1 MTELDLDEVGESMA
15 PGRLGSSSPVS
26 KISPFHAFSLLVGVG
41 TAFLILYPFSRV
53 LIRLFWVDGSFN
65 IEPFRN
71 VIELPNLGQLM
82 FNTFAL
88 VIAGGSLALV
98 AGFVLAWLNERTD
111 ARVGALTDILPLLP
125 FIMPVIAAAAG
136 WVIIGAPRA
145 GYFNYYIREVLQLV
159 GIHMKEGPFDI
170 FTWYGL
176 IFVYALYLIPYPYL
190 LVSAGLRNLD
200 PSLEEQ
206 ARVCGAGLWRTL
218 WRVTLPNVWPSIAG
232 SALIVATIGFAM
244 ISVPILIGT
253 GAEIEVISTRI
264 VRLLNFTYPPR
275 TAEAVGL
282 SVVVLVVLVGIWRLQ
297 ARLIRG
303 GRFAT
308 IGGRAARGRRIELGK
323 WRWIARSL
331 TFGYVFFAL
340 IAPLYGL
347 LITTLNGFWSPKTR
361 WSQLTLDHFRTV
373 LWFDQKTRDSLFNSV
388 YLGLVGATIGMIIA
402 ATISTYV
409 QRSTGKTSTINDGI
423 AKLPAAV
430 SGLIL
435 AVGFILAF
443 AGPPFGLQGT
453 MLILLLAF
461 IATHMPSGSIA
472 ADGAASQ
479 VGHSL
484 LEAAYVS
491 GASESRTFRKISIPL
506 MLPGLV
512 AGWSL
517 LFVRYAGDFQASAIL
532 SSTSNQTAGKKI
544 VEIYEMGSYAYLAAL
559 AMGLTAI
566 TGLIIGVVFALTRKR
581 AAISVV

>member
-1 MTELDLDEVGESMA
+1 
-15 PGRLGSSSPVS
+15 
-26 KISPFHAFSLLVGVG
+26 
-41 TAFLILYPFSRV
+41 
-53 LIRLFWVDGSFN
+53 
-65 IEPFRN
+65 
-71 VIELPNLGQLM
+71 
-82 FNTFAL
+82 
-88 VIAGGSLALV
+88 
-98 AGFVLAWLNERTD
+98 
-111 ARVGALTDILPLLP
+111 
-125 FIMPVIAAAAG
+125 
-136 WVIIGAPRA
+136 
-145 GYFNYYIREVLQLV
+145 
-159 GIHMKEGPFDI
+159 
-170 FTWYGL
+170 
-176 IFVYALYLIPYPYL
+176 
-190 LVSAGLRNLD
+190 
-200 PSLEEQ
+200 
-206 ARVCGAGLWRTL
+206 
-218 WRVTLPNVWPSIAG
+218 
-232 SALIVATIGFAM
+232 
-244 ISVPILIGT
+244 
-253 GAEIEVISTRI
+253 
-264 VRLLNFTYPPR
+264 
-275 TAEAVGL
+275 
-282 SVVVLVVLVGIWRLQ
+282 
-297 ARLIRG
+297 
-303 GRFAT
+303 
-308 IGGRAARGRRIELGK
+308 
-323 WRWIARSL
+323 
-331 TFGYVFFAL
+331 VFFAL

-361 WSQLTLDHFRTV
+361 WGQLTLDHFRTV

-409 QRSTGKTSTINDGI
+409 QRSTGKTSTIIDGI

-566 TGLIIGVVFALTRKR
+566 TGLIIGVVFAFTRKR
-581 AAISVV
+581 AAISVA